1 MKALGNL
8 FQGDVEEHVNIATG
22 DCASEEVVIALK
34 SIDGWARI
42 GTNIL

>member
-8 FQGDVEEHVNIATG
+8 FQGDVEEHVNIAG